1 MITLP
6 LSPYLDPTIKR
17 AWLVDEEA
25 GIRTPLLTGTDM
37 LILQAEI
44 KRLSFIFHLIG
55 LKRRLPP
62 NE

>member
-6 LSPYLDPTIKR
+6 LSPCLDPTIKR

-37 LILQAEI
+37 LILKAEI
-44 KRLSFIFHLIG
+44 KRLSFSIPFDWTY
-55 LKRRLPP
+55 K
-62 NE
+62 ETTTQ